1 MVLKYKSQ
9 DIVVLS
15 DCQALDFKK
24 IKSMDP
30 GFETIQ
36 RGNHVLTVREY
47 YEKSIVKLRKIRF
60 ITTIIYLYSEAT
72 VKITVERLAVSH

>member
-1 MVLKYKSQ
+1 
-9 DIVVLS
+9 
-15 DCQALDFKK
+15 
-24 IKSMDP
+24 MDP

-36 RGNHVLTVREY
+36 RGNYVLTVREY